1 MMPLLMAD
9 GLVPSRRSLC
19 RGAAFAGSCLALPAL
34 AAMKSYSPAEAAGAA
49 SRLRQSRSALDEVK
63 AAVDAKQ
70 FDQALTLLQ
79 SQPLAGFEADCT
91 MLVQS
96 SVLDVEDK
104 KVPRA
109 SDFPPAV
116 GPEGRHV
123 LTHARSPPLAACR
136 PSLRTARAVLDDRH
150 HPALRCR
157 RRRADHARRPCK
169 RRHGKGRGCGA
180 ELHHEGHGR
189 AGRDPDHH
197 EGLQGPPEVRIEDP
211 CSVRLPNKANGHA
224 GLVVSAYECQ
234 SERCRRSACRRLG
247 RAKNRTARLSHRVM
261 ARAHLALPLS
271 TTSVADRRSR
281 GTRHS
286 GGDTRH
292 FQEW

>member
-9 GLVPSRRSLC
+9 GLVQRSPQCSRRSLC

-123 LTHARSPPLAACR
+123 LTHARSPPLAACPPPCAPPA
-136 PSLRTARAVLDDRH
+136 PSQTIGTIRRYGVGADVQIMLGGLANAATDKDAEAAQSFTTKATAALDEILIITKGYKGLR
-150 HPALRCR
+150 
-157 RRRADHARRPCK
+157 K
-169 RRHGKGRGCGA
+169 
-180 ELHHEGHGR
+180 
-189 AGRDPDHH
+189 
-197 EGLQGPPEVRIEDP
+197 
-211 CSVRLPNKANGHA
+211 
-224 GLVVSAYECQ
+224 
-234 SERCRRSACRRLG
+234 
-247 RAKNRTARLSHRVM
+247 
-261 ARAHLALPLS
+261 
-271 TTSVADRRSR
+271 
-281 GTRHS
+281 
-286 GGDTRH
+286 
-292 FQEW
+292 